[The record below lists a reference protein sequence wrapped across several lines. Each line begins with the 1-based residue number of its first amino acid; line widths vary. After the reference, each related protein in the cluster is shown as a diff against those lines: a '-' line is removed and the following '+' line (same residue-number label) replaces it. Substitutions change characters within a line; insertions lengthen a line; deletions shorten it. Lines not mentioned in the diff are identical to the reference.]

1 VTITGRLAKLE
12 SGLDPESAA
21 IRWLHEAHEHPTLEA
36 YTDSWA
42 LHEAHEHP
50 TLEAYTDSWAQQ
62 AHAEHPLHRIAQQIE
77 EATRQRLKGQR
88 RHDERGVR
96 RAVHAAAFR
105 VQLVVMLNLDAID
118 IVRVQG
124 LLHVALM
131 WRMREL
137 SFRELLAAED
147 EAAAETDTLERDW
160 SSWAEHTRDLIALL
174 RAKRAARLELERRYL
189 GGHGALFPETRDEL
203 RDLVERVEGL
213 YETIAESGSAPAIEP
228 LGTGPV
234 DEGSGEHAD
243 RLGALASTAADAFMG
258 WR

>member
-1 VTITGRLAKLE
+1 MVLSRRLEKLE
-12 SGLDPESAA
+12 AELDPESAVLH
-21 IRWLHEAHEHPTLEA
+21 WLTVAHEYPTLAA
-36 YTDSWA
+36 YTDSWKD
-42 LHEAHEHP
+42 EP
-50 TLEAYTDSWAQQ
+50 GS
-62 AHAEHPLHRIAQQIE
+62 EHPLTRIAGQVE
-77 EATRQRLKGQR
+77 TATRQRLRKEKRFG
-88 RHDERGVR
+88 ERAVD

-105 VQLVVMLNLDAID
+105 VQLVVHLNLDAID
-118 IVRVQG
+118 TVRVQG
-124 LLHVALM
+124 LLHVALT

-174 RAKRAARLELERRYL
+174 RAKRAARLELERRHL

-213 YETIAESGSAPAIEP
+213 YETIAESGIAPAIEP
-228 LGTGPV
+228 LRTGPV
-234 DEGSGEHAD
+234 DEGTGEHAD